1 MRDSLSIFKNRLSE
15 LTFVMF
21 LFGDINF
28 MIVDKA
34 SFKQVVSLK
43 NLLNRSG
50 LKVQDF
56 CALMNIHRGTLAK
69 YRNNE
74 REFRLN
80 MTQIKAL
87 IKLLESVDIDI
98 SSLPDDWIVDKKNE

>member
-1 MRDSLSIFKNRLSE
+1 
-15 LTFVMF
+15 
-21 LFGDINF
+21 

-34 SFKQVVSLK
+34 SFKQVVNLK
-43 NLLNRSG
+43 YLLNRSG
-50 LKVQDF
+50 LKVQEF
-56 CALMNIHRGTLAK
+56 CNLMNIHRGTLAK

-80 MTQIKAL
+80 MAQIKAL

-98 SSLPDDWIVDKKNE
+98 CSLDDDWIIDKKDE